1 MTEDEFL
8 ARWRADVPV
17 YEAWGLHVAE
27 RVQAALAPMIAP
39 VASDVFLR
47 IPPKPRTKG
56 EVSFLEKAFYR
67 KAYADPYVEVTDKV
81 GVRFVVLVASQIQV
95 VEKALLTIEE
105 WHHSKDK
112 DFEAEQANNP
122 LQFTYAAVHYVVS
135 PKSEVG
141 LGDLIVPAGAP
152 CEIQI
157 KTILQHAY
165 SEITHDTIY
174 KPRVNA
180 APQLHR
186 AAAKSMALIEAT
198 NDYFEQVLGEV
209 TQIIRADRT
218 ATDGLV
224 EVYRS
229 VLGVEAS
236 PSKAE
241 GLLLGAYDAD
251 VPGDLVGEVRKML
264 GEHPYI
270 AERIRERSAGM
281 LLFRQ
286 PSILLAYWLAL
297 NKPVAA
303 RARWPLPQESLR
315 PIFTDVGRSFDAY

>member
-8 ARWRADVPV
+8 AKWRNDVPI
-17 YEAWGLHVAE
+17 YKAWGQHVVE
-27 RVQAALAPMIAP
+27 RVQAALMPIIAP
-39 VASDVFLR
+39 VAADVFLR

-67 KAYADPYVEVTDKV
+67 KAYDDPYVAITDKV
-81 GVRFVVLVASQIQV
+81 GVRFVVLVASQIEI
-95 VEKALLTIEE
+95 VEQALLSISE

-112 DFEAEQANNP
+112 DFEDEQAKNP

-135 PKSEVG
+135 PKSEIKVG
-141 LGDLIVPAGAP
+141 DQLVPAGAP

-180 APQLHR
+180 SHELHR

-198 NDYFEQVLGEV
+198 NDYFEHVLGKVDEFILANRTV
-209 TQIIRADRT
+209 TDALTEI
-218 ATDGLV
+218 
-224 EVYRS
+224 YRS
-229 VLGVEAS
+229 AVKSEPS

-241 GLLLGAYDAD
+241 GLLVDAYKAD
-251 VPGDLVGEVRKML
+251 VPEDPMSAIQEML
-264 GEHPYI
+264 EQHPYI
-270 AERIRERSAGM
+270 AERIHQRSITT

-286 PSILLAYWLAL
+286 PSILIAYWLAL

-303 RARWPLPQESLR
+303 KTRWPLPQEALR
-315 PIFTDVGRSFDAY
+315 PVFTDVGRSFDA

>member
-8 ARWRADVPV
+8 AKWRKDVPV
-17 YEAWGLHVAE
+17 YEAWGQHVVE
-27 RVQAALAPMIAP
+27 RVQAALVPMIAP
-39 VASDVFLR
+39 VAADVFLR

-67 KAYADPYVEVTDKV
+67 KAYVDPYVDVTDKV
-81 GVRFVVLVASQIQV
+81 GVRFVVLVASQIQI
-95 VEKALLTIEE
+95 VEKALLSIAD

-112 DFEAEQANNP
+112 DFEAEQAENP

-135 PKSEVG
+135 PKSAIRVG
-141 LGDLIVPAGAP
+141 DHLVPAGAP

-180 APQLHR
+180 APDLHR

-198 NDYFEQVLGEV
+198 NDYFEQVLGKVSE
-209 TQIIRADRT
+209 IISGDRT
-218 ATDGLV
+218 VTDALA

-229 VLGVEAS
+229 AIGNEPS

-241 GLLLGAYDAD
+241 GLLLDAYKDD
-251 VPGDLVGEVRKML
+251 VPPNPMSTIKEML
-264 GEHPYI
+264 EQHPYI
-270 AERIRERSAGM
+270 AQRIRERSTTM

-286 PSILLAYWLAL
+286 PSILVAYWLAL

-303 RARWPLPQESLR
+303 KARWPLPQEALR
-315 PIFTDVGRSFDAY
+315 PVFTDVGRSFDA

>member
-8 ARWRADVPV
+8 ARWRNDVPI
-17 YEAWGLHVAE
+17 YEAWGQYVVE
-27 RVQAALAPMIAP
+27 RVLAALVPMIAP
-39 VASDVFLR
+39 VAADVFLR
-47 IPPKPRTKG
+47 LPPKPRTKG

-67 KAYADPYVEVTDKV
+67 KAYADPYVAVTDKV

-95 VEKALLTIEE
+95 VEKALLSIED

-112 DFEAEQANNP
+112 DYEAEQAENP

-135 PKSEVG
+135 PKSEVEIG
-141 LGDLIVPAGAP
+141 EHLVPAGAP

-180 APQLHR
+180 APDLQR

-198 NDYFEQVLGEV
+198 NDYFEEVLGKVNEIV
-209 TQIIRADRT
+209 LADRT
-218 ATDGLV
+218 VTHTLT
-224 EVYRS
+224 EIYRS
-229 VLGVEAS
+229 AVGMEPS

-241 GLLLGAYDAD
+241 GLLVDAYKAD
-251 VPGDLVGEVRKML
+251 VPADPTTVVQKML
-264 GEHPYI
+264 EQHPYI
-270 AERIRERSAGM
+270 AERIRDRSTTM

-286 PSILLAYWLAL
+286 PSILAAYWLVL
-297 NKPVAA
+297 TKPVLAKS
-303 RARWPLPQESLR
+303 RWPLPQEALR
-315 PIFTDVGRSFDAY
+315 PVFTDLGRSFDA